1 MNKQSI
7 IQSIKSR
14 TFIRDICFFIFM
26 KCGFCSNYTR
36 NSIGMDRTYL
46 KLKKRYEKKIKD
58 FKVDEK
64 IKQEESNFIWVC
76 WLQGLENAPELV
88 KKCYESV
95 KRWYPDNDIVLIT
108 KENFRDYVDIPEYVI
123 SKWEKGKILNAHF
136 SDILRLALLIKY
148 GGLWIDA
155 TVFCTGNSWN
165 WLKEKS
171 LFVYRNGWLDM
182 EYINMANWLI
192 YSKSN
197 NEILIMTLNL
207 LYDYWKNKNYASN
220 YFIFHMFFKMATEKY
235 SDEWKQVPYY
245 AQIDNHLLANELAD
259 NFDEK
264 RYDEIKYLTNFH
276 KLTYKL
282 PIDKN
287 KKETTFYDKIIEE

>member
-36 NSIGMDRTYL
+36 NSIGMDRTYI
-46 KLKKRYEKKIKD
+46 KLKKKYKKKLKKFEITQK
-58 FKVDEK
+58 KEQK
-64 IKQEESNFIWVC
+64 YSNFIWVC
-76 WLQGLENAPELV
+76 WFQGIERAPELV
-88 KKCYESV
+88 KTCYKSV

-245 AQIDNHLLANELAD
+245 AQIDNHLLANELAN